1 MSIREFL
8 VDFQTKDYIIQTL
21 QRQFLKYRMI
31 RSLGDE
37 LLEDKTQETN
47 PCMNEHEYRSTPRC
61 G

>member
-1 MSIREFL
+1 
-8 VDFQTKDYIIQTL
+8 
-21 QRQFLKYRMI
+21 MI

-47 PCMNEHEYRSTPRC
+47 PCMNEHEYRSTPKC